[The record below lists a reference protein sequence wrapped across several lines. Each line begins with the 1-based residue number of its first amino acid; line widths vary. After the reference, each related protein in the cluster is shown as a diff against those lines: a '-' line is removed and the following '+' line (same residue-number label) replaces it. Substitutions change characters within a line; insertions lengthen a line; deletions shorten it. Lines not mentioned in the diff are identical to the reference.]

1 MVSIK
6 LLESDKAIQ
15 TKIYHA
21 LAKEV
26 NSILIERANKAR
38 SNIIPIIKTS
48 LLASPAIASLASGAL
63 RFDFGLTADPG
74 PQIVDGILSS
84 LHINVKKATAS
95 SNGIKGGFTLY
106 MQPSD
111 YSNLLSLPVAMQA
124 LELEGRIPWLEWLLF
139 LGDNIVIA
147 NFGVEYGVGLGRSG
161 GAHMVKFPSK
171 NAHLGPFKVNSQFS
185 GNVNDNFITKAIARV
200 RSPMQNAIMEA
211 FK

>member
-21 LAKEV
+21 LTKEV
-26 NSILIERANKAR
+26 NSILLKRVNKVR

-106 MQPSD
+106 MQPSN
-111 YSNLLSLPVAMQA
+111 YSNLLSLPVAIQA
-124 LELEGRIPWLEWLLF
+124 IELEGSIPWLEWLLF
-139 LGDNIVIA
+139 LGDNIIIA
-147 NFGVEYGVGLGRSG
+147 NWGVEYGTGLGRSG
-161 GAHMVKFPSK
+161 GGHMVPVPE
-171 NAHLGPFKVNSQFS
+171 ARPFKVHTAYS
-185 GNVNDNFITKAIARV
+185 GNVDNNFITKAIAAV
-200 RSPMQNAIMEA
+200 ETPMQNAIMEA